1 LFCLQLVS
9 RKHLKTSRKILKHP
23 KKSRV
28 EEARKKRSVAI
39 NGFGCGFF
47 FVNWVAFSFGALNGC
62 RLSHY

>member
-1 LFCLQLVS
+1 
-9 RKHLKTSRKILKHP
+9 
-23 KKSRV
+23 V